1 MCVCVSDRAAGV
13 CVTVL
18 DVFRQ
23 ARAGF
28 YLHFFNSAIVDS
40 TGRDCRPTRIR
51 SLTHHFGQKRNLYI
65 YDGLGLISS
74 MCVHHFRACISCE
87 MIDFNGFNEFAAH
100 HVS

>member
-1 MCVCVSDRAAGV
+1 MCVCVCDRAACV

-28 YLHFFNSAIVDS
+28 YLHFFNSAVVVS
-40 TGRDCRPTRIR
+40 TGGDCNVTRIR
-51 SLTHHFGQKRNLYI
+51 SLTLHLGQKRNLYI
-65 YDGLGLISS
+65 YDGLALISS

-87 MIDFNGFNEFAAH
+87 MTDFNALFNTPTT
-100 HVS
+100 